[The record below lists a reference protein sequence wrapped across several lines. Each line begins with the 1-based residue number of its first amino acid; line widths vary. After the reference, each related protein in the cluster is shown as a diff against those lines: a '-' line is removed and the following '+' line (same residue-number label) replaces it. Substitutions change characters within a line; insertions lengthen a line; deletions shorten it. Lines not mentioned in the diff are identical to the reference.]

1 MNQNIWGPSLW
12 LILHSITLLYPIDPC
27 QKDKDNMM
35 QFLQGLRHVLL
46 CDICKTHYNRNL
58 KENPPRL
65 DNRKDFFEWMV
76 DFHNEVN
83 GRTGKRSY
91 TYEEV
96 LQIYNTKYNKTFELI
111 NKNNN
116 TMISVSNTLRKL
128 QCYLIQYHLQLII
141 LILIAII
148 IYLIVGVK

>member
-12 LILHSITLLYPIDPC
+12 LILHSITLLYPLNPGQC
-27 QKDKDNMM
+27 DKDNMM
-35 QFLQGLRHVLL
+35 QFLKGLGHVVL
-46 CDICKTHYNRNL
+46 CDICKTHYNRNM

-91 TYEEV
+91 TYDEV
-96 LQIYNTKYNKTFELI
+96 LNIYNKKYNNSFQLI
-111 NKNNN
+111 SKDDTHNPTN
-116 TMISVSNTLRKL
+116 ILRKFY
-128 QCYLIQYHLQLII
+128 CYYLRYHLHIII
-141 LILIAII
+141 LILILII
-148 IYLIVGVK
+148 LYLLYKR

>member
-12 LILHSITLLYPIDPC
+12 LILHSITLLYPLDPC

-35 QFLQGLRHVLL
+35 QFLQGLGHVVL

-96 LQIYNTKYNKTFELI
+96 RQIYNTKYNNTFELVS
-111 NKNNN
+111 KNGNN
-116 TMISVSNTLRKL
+116 LTPSSILRKL
-128 QCYLIQYHLQLII
+128 HCYFIQYNLHLVI

-148 IYLIVGVK
+148 IYLLYFK

>member
-12 LILHSITLLYPIDPC
+12 LILHSITLLYPLDPC
-27 QKDKDNMM
+27 QRDKDNMM
-35 QFLQGLRHVLL
+35 EFLRGLGHVVL
-46 CDICKTHYNRNL
+46 CDICKTHYNRNM

-91 TYEEV
+91 TYDEV
-96 LQIYNTKYNKTFELI
+96 RAIYNTKYNNTFEL
-111 NKNNN
+111 
-116 TMISVSNTLRKL
+116 VSKDGLHTTKVASIIRKL
-128 QCYLIQYHLQLII
+128 HCFLVQYHLHLII
-141 LILIAII
+141 ILLVAII
-148 IYLIVGVK
+148 AYLLK